1 MRVESGYALSPMS
14 DPTRDD
20 KDESATEASDADAGD
35 EQSAEDAKARAAEHT
50 RQAAKRAAD
59 AIKADQAKKQ
69 QKNKRQW
76 YHWVIDITLFGLTAY
91 LIWTRFIAPKQN
103 MVPAD
108 QPPPPQSTSS
118 APAPAPSALPPRVL
132 VNPTRLLQGPGYQFA
147 VIENLSA
154 PVRAEALES
163 PQNGWIK
170 VRIAPNKIGWV
181 TVDAVSDPMQRDR

>member
-1 MRVESGYALSPMS
+1 MRVECGYALSPMS
-14 DPTRDD
+14 DPIRED
-20 KDESATEASDADAGD
+20 KDEPATEASDADAG
-35 EQSAEDAKARAAEHT
+35 EERSPEDAKTRAAEHT

-59 AIKADQAKKQ
+59 AIKAEQLKKQ

-91 LIWTRFIAPKQN
+91 LIWTRFIAPKQK

-118 APAPAPSALPPRVL
+118 APAPAPSALAPRVL

-147 VIENLSA
+147 VIESLSA
-154 PVRAEALES
+154 PVHAEVLES
-163 PQNGWIK
+163 PQGGWIK
-170 VRIAPNKIGWV
+170 IRIAPNKIGWV
-181 TVDAVSDPMQRDR
+181 TVDAVSDPMRRDR